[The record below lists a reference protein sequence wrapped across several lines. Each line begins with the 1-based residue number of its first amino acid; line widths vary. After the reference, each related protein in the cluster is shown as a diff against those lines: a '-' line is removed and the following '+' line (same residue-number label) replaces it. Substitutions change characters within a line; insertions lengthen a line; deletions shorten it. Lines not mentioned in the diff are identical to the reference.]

1 VKPAPVA
8 TSTVFTGPP
17 RIESAR
23 VGVVTVKVAVA
34 VAREFPSV
42 AVSVFEPVGAV
53 AGTAN
58 VHANPPAALVVI
70 VPADDEPLLHEL
82 YEPIEIAPNFTVT
95 VPP

>member
-1 VKPAPVA
+1 VA

-17 RIESAR
+17 KIERVS

-34 VAREFPSV
+34 VASELPSV

-53 AGTAN
+53 PGTAN
-58 VHANPPAALVVI
+58 VHANPPVALVVI
-70 VPADDEPLLHEL
+70 VPPDDEPVLHEL